1 MSSAQHWRAT
11 SALSVAC
18 ILVLTGEDAAAAVTE
33 RVKQA
38 CNSDYFAHCS
48 EHAVGSSS
56 LRGCMRR
63 VQNLLSKTCLKAL
76 ADDGEA
82 SKEEVERYKARRR
95 K

>member
-1 MSSAQHWRAT
+1 MSRAQRWGAA

-18 ILVLTGEDAAAAVTE
+18 ILAPISEDAFAAVTE

-38 CNSDYFAHCS
+38 CKSDYFAHCN
-48 EHAVGSSS
+48 EHAVGSAS
-56 LRGCMRR
+56 LRVCMRR
-63 VQNLLSKTCLKAL
+63 AQNLLSKTCLKAL

-82 SKEEVERYKARRR
+82 SKEEVERYKARSR

>member
-1 MSSAQHWRAT
+1 MLMLT
-11 SALSVAC
+11 SEGSL
-18 ILVLTGEDAAAAVTE
+18 AAVTE

-38 CNSDYFAHCS
+38 CKSDYFAHCN
-48 EHAVGSSS
+48 EHAVGSAS
-56 LRGCMRR
+56 LRVCMRR

-82 SKEEVERYKARRR
+82 SQEDIERYKARSR

>member
-1 MSSAQHWRAT
+1 MLSARRWCAASILSIACMLMLT
-11 SALSVAC
+11 SEGSL
-18 ILVLTGEDAAAAVTE
+18 AAVTE

-38 CNSDYFAHCS
+38 CKSDYFAHCN
-48 EHAVGSSS
+48 EHAVGSAS
-56 LRGCMRR
+56 LRVCMRR

-82 SKEEVERYKARRR
+82 SQEDIERYKARSR